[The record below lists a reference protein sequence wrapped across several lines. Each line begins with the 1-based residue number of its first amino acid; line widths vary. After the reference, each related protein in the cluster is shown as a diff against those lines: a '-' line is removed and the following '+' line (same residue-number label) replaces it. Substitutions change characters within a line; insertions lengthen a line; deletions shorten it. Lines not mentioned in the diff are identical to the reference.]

1 MKNKASPILVGIIA
15 GLATAILFA
24 VSTLMPLVFQLV
36 AFTVLFFAG
45 LGYGRLAALV
55 AVATAAVALGGL
67 VASPLGGL
75 LLAVTLLPAA
85 VMSHLGGL
93 ARPASEIGGPETALA
108 WYPLSDILLAG
119 AVMTA
124 LATIFLLFLQPLD
137 TLYDMVITQALQL
150 VSEADPTL
158 VVQPDVKAQAVAMLK
173 VFGPIYLG
181 ISSMVQLFAGFYF
194 AMRILTALG
203 RNIRPRED
211 VRSSLRMNRLSIAVF
226 SAGVLLMLG
235 GEKAAVVGA
244 SFAGA
249 MAGGFLLSGFAII
262 HEAVRGKPWGL
273 PALVLL
279 YLVTLIFPP
288 VTVVIAV
295 AGGLAN
301 PRRAIALTPTKPD
314 QTSNPSN

>member
-1 MKNKASPILVGIIA
+1 MKTNASPILVGIIA

-24 VSTLMPLVFQLV
+24 ASGLMPLVFQLA

-45 LGYGRLAALV
+45 LGYGRIAGLV
-55 AVATAAVALGGL
+55 AVATASVALGAL
-67 VASPLGGL
+67 IASPLGGL

-85 VMSHLGGL
+85 VMSHLAGL

-108 WYPLSDILLAG
+108 WYPLSDILFAG
-119 AVMTA
+119 AIMTA

-137 TLYDMVITQALQL
+137 TLYDMVVAQALEL
-150 VSEADPTL
+150 LSKADPNL

-173 VFGPIYLG
+173 AFGPIYLG
-181 ISSMVQLFAGFYF
+181 ISSMIMLFSGFYF
-194 AMRILTALG
+194 AMRILTVIG
-203 RNIRPRED
+203 RNTRPRED
-211 VRSSLRMNRLSIAVF
+211 VRSSLRMNRLSIGVF
-226 SAGVLLMLG
+226 SAGILLMLF

-262 HEAVRGKPWGL
+262 HEAVREKSWGL
-273 PALVLL
+273 VALVVL
-279 YLVTLIFPP
+279 YLVTFTFPP
-288 VTVVIAV
+288 VTVVIAI

-301 PRRAIALTPTKPD
+301 PRRAVALTPNNPD
-314 QTSNPSN
+314 QNPSN